1 MRKRNTHGFTL
12 VELAIVIVIAGIL
25 AAVAIPIYQG
35 IVEKSKWSEGKA
47 NCGLIN
53 AAYKVVKAEE
63 SGQLPNLSAGPVP
76 YAQLDLNATEFD
88 SDTFTSASY
97 DVPTLDSL
105 AGNYEIRC
113 SGTLG
118 VPQGGPYVIDQD
130 GVVVNDAP

>member
-1 MRKRNTHGFTL
+1 MKRGFTL

-35 IVEKSKWSEGKA
+35 IVEKSKWAEGKA
-47 NCGLIN
+47 NSGLIN
-53 AAYKVVKAEE
+53 AAFKVVKAEE
-63 SGQLPNLSAGPVP
+63 SGKLPGFTTGNIDYVG
-76 YAQLDLNATEFD
+76 LDLDSNEFD
-88 SDTFTSASY
+88 SDNFTNASY
-97 DVPTLDSL
+97 DVPTLDTD
-105 AGNYEIRC
+105 AGTYEIRC